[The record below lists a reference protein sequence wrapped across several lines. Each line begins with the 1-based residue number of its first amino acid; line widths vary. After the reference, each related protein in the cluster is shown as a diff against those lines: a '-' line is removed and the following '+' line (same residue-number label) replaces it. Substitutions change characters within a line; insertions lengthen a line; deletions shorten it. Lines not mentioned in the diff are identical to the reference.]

1 MLTGAVEAEITDAE
15 LAAERDQLDPPIR
28 SKEELAYYR
37 ILKLALPGL
46 AAGEAIG
53 RFANP

>member
-1 MLTGAVEAEITDAE
+1 MDFEAEITDDE
-15 LAAERDQLDPPIR
+15 QDAERHQLDPPIR

-53 RFANP
+53 RFASP